1 MGCAKIRGASIMV
14 TQISLGLIMTDKE
27 LYRQARAGRREPF
40 TALEGAPG
48 YKKVV
53 WDPDPNRN
61 VNVRSHYVDDGREPE
76 DESQV
81 LTGGY

>member
-1 MGCAKIRGASIMV
+1 MV
-14 TQISLGLIMTDKE
+14 TQISLGLIMKKTDKE
-27 LYRQARAGRREPF
+27 LYQEARAGRRDPF

-48 YKKVV
+48 YRKVV

-61 VNVRSHYVDDGREPE
+61 VNVRSHYVDDGRE